1 MGICRGRAWAQRF
14 RRRVAA
20 GLFGAIFCFAAGAAA
35 AQEFT
40 KASTQAA
47 TKASTQAATKASTK
61 ASTQAATKVPAKA
74 AAKAS
79 SQAAAKASA
88 KASPQAAAKASAQES
103 AKESAKASAKESA
116 KESTKESSQDA
127 SAQLPLKLSGSQL
140 EPVQWSEL
148 AGWAADDHLAAFA
161 AYQASCRAARKV
173 RRIDHAEISGALWN
187 VCRDAIEL
195 KPQDSDTARAF
206 FERNFQPVRIAR
218 LGEGEG
224 LLTGYFEPVV
234 AGSRFPSPEFHVPLY
249 RRPRDLVAAG
259 YNPASIAFPN
269 KGARIGRRN
278 GNNELVPYYDR
289 GAIEAGALDG
299 QKLEICWLKDPFDLL
314 TIQIEGSARVILE
327 DGTPLRISYD
337 SHNGYR
343 YSSIERVLIE
353 RNFISR
359 NEMSPQRVREWMAA
373 HPDEAANIR
382 AANRSYVFFR
392 VTGLTNEGE
401 PVGAQGVPLTPG
413 RSIAVDRVHE
423 YGTPFF
429 IEANLPI
436 ESGKSVSPFGR
447 LMIAQ
452 DTGSALVGPARADL
466 YWGAGDD
473 AGRIAGRIRHPGR
486 FAMLVPRELDLVA
499 AGRQMPLPVPKPK
512 IPEVDTTDGKG
523 KAPSANAGAIAAGNE
538 PPKHPA
544 SPAPKP
550 KMAAND
556 VKKDVKKEDGKGRAT
571 SANTGATAAGK
582 ELPKHPASPAAKPK
596 MAASDVKKED
606 GKGRATSANTG
617 AAAASKEPPKHP
629 ASPAAKPKMAASDVK
644 KEDGKG
650 RATSANTGAAAAS
663 KEPPK
668 HPASPAAKPKMAA
681 SDVKK
686 EDGKG
691 RATSANTGA
700 AAASKEPPKHP
711 ASPAAKPKMAASDVK
726 KEDGKGRAT
735 SANTGAAAASKEPP
749 KHPASPAAKAKA
761 PAIEVKKK
769 DGKGKANSASSAN
782 SGEDWRATVGS
793 GRPSAP
799 ARMAN

>member
-1 MGICRGRAWAQRF
+1 MGICRGRAWAQLI
-14 RRRVAA
+14 RRGV
-20 GLFGAIFCFAAGAAA
+20 
-35 AQEFT
+35 
-40 KASTQAA
+40 
-47 TKASTQAATKASTK
+47 
-61 ASTQAATKVPAKA
+61 A

-79 SQAAAKASA
+79 TKAAAKASA
-88 KASPQAAAKASAQES
+88 KASPQPA
-103 AKESAKASAKESA
+103 AKASAKESA
-116 KESTKESSQDA
+116 KEAPQDA

-140 EPVQWSEL
+140 EPVQWNEL
-148 AGWAADDHLAAFA
+148 AGWAADDHLAD
-161 AYQASCRAARKV
+161 CRAAHKL
-173 RRIDHAEISGALWN
+173 RRTDHAEISGALWN
-187 VCRDAIEL
+187 VCRSAIEL

-234 AGSRFPSPEFHVPLY
+234 AGSRFPSPEFHIPVY

-259 YNPASIAFPN
+259 YSPGSIAFPN
-269 KGARIGRRN
+269 KGARIGRRT

-343 YSSIERVLIE
+343 YSSIERVLVE
-353 RNFISR
+353 RNLILR
-359 NEMSPQRVREWMAA
+359 QEMSAQRIRDWMAA
-373 HPDEAANIR
+373 HPDEAAKVR

-392 VTGLTNEGE
+392 ITGLSNEGE

-436 ESGKSVSPFGR
+436 ESGNSVSRFGR

-499 AGRQMPLPVPKPK
+499 AGRHMPLPVPKPK
-512 IPEVDTTDGKG
+512 LSEVEVDKTDGKG
-523 KAPSANAGAIAAGNE
+523 KAPSPNADAIANGKEVAKKVAK
-538 PPKHPA
+538 PPA

-550 KMAAND
+550 KMSESD
-556 VKKDVKKEDGKGRAT
+556 VKKEVKKEDGKGKASLANTGANVAGKDLAKHLKSPPPKPKAPAIEVKKEVKNEDGKGRAT
-571 SANTGATAAGK
+571 SANTGATVAGK
-582 ELPKHPASPAAKPK
+582 QPPKPPASPAPKPK
-596 MAASDVKKED
+596 
-606 GKGRATSANTG
+606 T
-617 AAAASKEPPKHP
+617 P
-629 ASPAAKPKMAASDVK
+629 AS
-644 KEDGKG
+644 
-650 RATSANTGAAAAS
+650 
-663 KEPPK
+663 
-668 HPASPAAKPKMAA
+668 
-681 SDVKK
+681 
-686 EDGKG
+686 
-691 RATSANTGA
+691 
-700 AAASKEPPKHP
+700 
-711 ASPAAKPKMAASDVK
+711 
-726 KEDGKGRAT
+726 
-735 SANTGAAAASKEPP
+735 
-749 KHPASPAAKAKA
+749 
-761 PAIEVKKK
+761 EVKKR
-769 DGKGKANSASSAN
+769 DGKGKANSANTAN

-793 GRPSAP
+793 GRPAAP